1 MWRRSVRKTLLW
13 SNLISNP
20 QSGNHHFECRDLWR
34 YSPLLLFYCLETTH
48 PLHLCTPN
56 LKFSSLTLFTLNWNL
71 LYSSLSSNP
80 LSGNHHFDLWRY
92 SPLLHFIA
100 LRPPTHTN
108 CVRQT
113 LNLVTLH
120 FLPVYKLYFI
130 VTLHQIHDQAII
142 TLNAGICDA
151 TPRCYFFILFALET
165 ARQPTLCSP
174 TSAHW
179 RSQCT
184 PKSSVLAR
192 LTQYWR
198 NKGMTWN
205 ARCLCCLVVSAH
217 WTKTRLI

>member
-1 MWRRSVRKTLLW
+1 MVLPIATILLPW
-13 SNLISNP
+13 D
-20 QSGNHHFECRDLWR
+20 H
-34 YSPLLLFYCLETTH
+34 
-48 PLHLCTPN
+48 
-56 LKFSSLTLFTLNWNL
+56 
-71 LYSSLSSNP
+71 
-80 LSGNHHFDLWRY
+80 
-92 SPLLHFIA
+92 
-100 LRPPTHTN
+100 PPTPII

-151 TPRCYFFILFALET
+151 TPRCYFFIFFALET
-165 ARQPTLCSP
+165 ARQPTLCS
-174 TSAHW
+174 TTAQW

-184 PKSSVLAR
+184 PKTSVLAR

-205 ARCLCCLVVSAH
+205 ARCLCCLVVFAQ
-217 WTKTRLI
+217 WTKNRLIYFGNLWGNQDPLFGIILKIHQNFFCN